1 MRIKENLMNSLT
13 IANLCPS
20 KDLNAYIAAVYQMPM
35 LSKDEEK
42 RLAEDLFEKEDLESA
57 QKLVLAHL
65 RVVVSVSRQYLS
77 YGLSQAD
84 IIQEG
89 NVGLMK
95 AVRRFDPANG
105 ARLFSFAIHWI
116 KAEIHEFILRN
127 WKIVKIA
134 TTKAQRKLFF
144 NLRSLKRQLN
154 CSDALKEDEVEKIAE
169 TLKVKNRDVEEMNMR
184 LSYSD
189 SSIDYQEENGLS
201 QSLRASGSDPYEIL
215 SNDQEQFK
223 IKNTITEA
231 LKELD
236 DRSKQIIEARWLRL
250 KEGTK
255 PKTLKELA
263 DQLEVSA
270 ERVRQIETAAFKKL
284 KEKLSVN

>member
-1 MRIKENLMNSLT
+1 MNSLT
-13 IANLCPS
+13 IANLCPNR
-20 KDLNAYIAAVYQMPM
+20 DLSAYIAAVYQMPM
-35 LSKDEEK
+35 LSNEEEK
-42 RLAEDLFEKEDLESA
+42 QLAEDLFEKGDLESA

-127 WKIVKIA
+127 WKIVKVA

-154 CSDALKEDEVEKIAE
+154 CSDSLTEDDVEKIAE
-169 TLKVKNRDVEEMNMR
+169 TLKVKNHDVEEMNIR

-201 QSLRASGSDPYEIL
+201 QSFQSSGADPYEIL

-236 DRSKQIIEARWLRL
+236 DRSKKIIETRWLKV

-263 DQLEVSA
+263 DELEVSA

-284 KEKLSVN
+284 KQKLSVH

>member
-1 MRIKENLMNSLT
+1 MNSLAV
-13 IANLCPS
+13 ANLCPNR
-20 KDLNAYIAAVYQMPM
+20 DLNAYIAAVYQMPM
-35 LSKDEEK
+35 LSAEEEK
-42 RLAEDLFEKEDLESA
+42 QLAKDLFENGELESA

-95 AVRRFDPANG
+95 AVRRFDPGNG

-127 WKIVKIA
+127 WKIVKVA

-154 CSDALKEDEVEKIAE
+154 CSESLTEDEVTKIAD
-169 TLKVKNRDVEEMNMR
+169 TLKVNNHDVEEMNVR

-201 QSLRASGSDPYEIL
+201 QSLKATGGDPYEIL
-215 SNDQEQFK
+215 SNDQEQSKVK
-223 IKNTITEA
+223 IAVAEA

-236 DRSKQIIEARWLRL
+236 DRSKQIIEARWLKL
-250 KEGTK
+250 KEGAK

-263 DQLEVSA
+263 DDLDISA

-284 KEKLSVN
+284 KEKLSSSF

>member
-1 MRIKENLMNSLT
+1 MNSLT
-13 IANLCPS
+13 NSNLCPNR
-20 KDLNAYIAAVYQMPM
+20 DLNAYIAAVYQMPM
-35 LSKDEEK
+35 LSKDEEQQ
-42 RLAEDLFEKEDLESA
+42 LAEDLFQKGDIESA

-95 AVRRFDPANG
+95 AVRRFNPANG

-127 WKIVKIA
+127 WKIVKVA

-154 CSDALKEDEVEKIAE
+154 CSDSLTEDEVEKIAE
-169 TLKVKNRDVEEMNMR
+169 TLKVKNNDVEEMNVR

-201 QSLRASGSDPYEIL
+201 QSLKASGVDPYEIL
-215 SNDQEQFK
+215 SDGQEQVN
-223 IKNTITEA
+223 IKNTLSEA
-231 LKELD
+231 LKDLD
-236 DRSKQIIEARWLRL
+236 DRSKQIIEARWLKL
-250 KEGTK
+250 KDGAK

-263 DQLEVSA
+263 DELEVSA

-284 KEKLSVN
+284 KEKLSIN

>member
-1 MRIKENLMNSLT
+1 MNSLT
-13 IANLCPS
+13 NANLCPNR
-20 KDLNAYIAAVYQMPM
+20 DLNGYIAAVYQIPM
-35 LSKDEEK
+35 LTKEEEK
-42 RLAEDLFEKEDLESA
+42 QLAEDLFQEGDLESA

-127 WKIVKIA
+127 WKIVKVA

-144 NLRSLKRQLN
+144 NLRSLKRQFN
-154 CSDALKEDEVEKIAE
+154 CSDSLTEDEITKIAE
-169 TLKVKNRDVEEMNMR
+169 KLNVKNHDVEEMNIR
-184 LSYSD
+184 LSYAD

-201 QSLRASGSDPYEIL
+201 QSIPASGSDPYEIL
-215 SNDQEQFK
+215 SDDQEQFR
-223 IKNTITEA
+223 IKKAVTDA

-236 DRSKQIIEARWLRL
+236 DRSKHVVEARWLKL
-250 KEGTK
+250 KEGKK

-263 DQLEVSA
+263 NELEVSA

-284 KEKLSVN
+284 KEKLSIG

>member
-1 MRIKENLMNSLT
+1 MKVEAQCTFKPHDNCKLLLIKTLPKRVQKVRLDTTVELFGTL
-13 IANLCPS
+13 ALLALALCSRDRRFVGRPFPVRVRYLRRDRLWFRGPLG
-20 KDLNAYIAAVYQMPM
+20 DLV
-35 LSKDEEK
+35 
-42 RLAEDLFEKEDLESA
+42 
-57 QKLVLAHL
+57 
-65 RVVVSVSRQYLS
+65 
-77 YGLSQAD
+77 
-84 IIQEG
+84 QEG

-95 AVRRFDPANG
+95 AVKRFDPTKG
-105 ARLFSFAIHWI
+105 VRLVSFAVHWI

-127 WKIVKIA
+127 WKIVKVA

-154 CSDALKEDEVEKIAE
+154 CSDSLTEDDVERIAE
-169 TLKVKNRDVEEMNMR
+169 TLKVKNNDVEEMNIR

-201 QSLRASGSDPYEIL
+201 QSLRASGADPYEIL

-236 DRSKQIIEARWLRL
+236 DRSKQIIEARWLKLRD
-250 KEGTK
+250 GAK

-263 DQLEVSA
+263 NELGVSA

-284 KEKLSVN
+284 KEKLSIN

>member
-1 MRIKENLMNSLT
+1 MNSLT
-13 IANLCPS
+13 SYNLCPNR
-20 KDLNAYIAAVYQMPM
+20 DLSAYIGAVYQMPM
-35 LSKDEEK
+35 LSKEEEK
-42 RLAEDLFEKEDLESA
+42 QLAEDLFQKGDLESA

-95 AVRRFDPANG
+95 AVRRFDPTNG

-127 WKIVKIA
+127 WKIVKVA

-144 NLRSLKRQLN
+144 NLRSLKRQFN
-154 CSDALKEDEVEKIAE
+154 CSDSLTEDEVEKIAE
-169 TLKVKNRDVEEMNMR
+169 TLKVKNHEVEEMNMR

-201 QSLRASGSDPYEIL
+201 QSLKASGVDPCEIL
-215 SNDQEQFK
+215 SDDQEQIN
-223 IKNTITEA
+223 IKNTVSEA

-236 DRSKQIIEARWLRL
+236 DRSKQIIEARWLKL
-250 KEGTK
+250 KDGAK

-263 DQLEVSA
+263 DELEVSA

-284 KEKLSVN
+284 KEKISIN

>member
-1 MRIKENLMNSLT
+1 MNSLT
-13 IANLCPS
+13 ISNLCPNR
-20 KDLNAYIAAVYQMPM
+20 DLNAYIAAVYQMPM
-35 LSKDEEK
+35 LSKEEEQQ
-42 RLAEDLFEKEDLESA
+42 LAEDLFQKGDIESA

-95 AVRRFDPANG
+95 AVKRFNPANG

-127 WKIVKIA
+127 WKIVKVA

-154 CSDALKEDEVEKIAE
+154 CSDSLTEDEVEKIAE
-169 TLKVKNRDVEEMNMR
+169 TLKVKNNDVEEMNMR

-189 SSIDYQEENGLS
+189 SSIDYQEENRLS
-201 QSLRASGSDPYEIL
+201 QSLKASGVDPYEIL
-215 SNDQEQFK
+215 SDDQERVN
-223 IKNTITEA
+223 IKNNVSEA
-231 LKELD
+231 LKDLD
-236 DRSKQIIEARWLRL
+236 DRSKKIIEARWLKL
-250 KEGTK
+250 KDGAK

-263 DQLEVSA
+263 DELEVSA

-284 KEKLSVN
+284 REKLSIN

>member
-1 MRIKENLMNSLT
+1 MNSLT

-35 LSKDEEK
+35 LSRDEEK
-42 RLAEDLFEKEDLESA
+42 QLAEDLFEKGDLESA

-127 WKIVKIA
+127 WKIVKVA

-154 CSDALKEDEVEKIAE
+154 CSDSLTEDDVERIAE
-169 TLKVKNRDVEEMNMR
+169 TLKVKNNDVEEMNIR

-201 QSLRASGSDPYEIL
+201 QNLRASGADPYEIL

-236 DRSKQIIEARWLRL
+236 DRSKRIIEARWLKL
-250 KEGTK
+250 EEGTK

-263 DQLEVSA
+263 DELEVSA

-284 KEKLSVN
+284 KEKLSIN

>member
-1 MRIKENLMNSLT
+1 MNGLT
-13 IANLCPS
+13 SYNLCPNR
-20 KDLNAYIAAVYQMPM
+20 DLNAYIAAVYQMPM
-35 LSKDEEK
+35 LSKEEEK
-42 RLAEDLFEKEDLESA
+42 QLAEDLFQKDDLESA

-65 RVVVSVSRQYLS
+65 RVVVSVSRQYLC

-95 AVRRFDPANG
+95 AVRRFDPTNG

-127 WKIVKIA
+127 WKIVKVA

-144 NLRSLKRQLN
+144 NLRSLKRQFN
-154 CSDALKEDEVEKIAE
+154 CSDSLTEDEVEKIAE
-169 TLKVKNRDVEEMNMR
+169 TLKVKNHEVEEMNMR

-201 QSLRASGSDPYEIL
+201 QSLKASGVDPCEIL
-215 SNDQEQFK
+215 SVDQEQIN
-223 IKNTITEA
+223 IKNTVAEA

-236 DRSKQIIEARWLRL
+236 DRSKQIIEERWLKL
-250 KEGTK
+250 KDGAK

-263 DQLEVSA
+263 DELEVSA

-284 KEKLSVN
+284 KEKISIN

>member
-1 MRIKENLMNSLT
+1 MNSLT
-13 IANLCPS
+13 IANLCPNR
-20 KDLNAYIAAVYQMPM
+20 DLNAYIAAVYQMPM
-35 LSKDEEK
+35 LSKEEEK
-42 RLAEDLFEKEDLESA
+42 QLAEDLFEKGDLESA
-57 QKLVLAHL
+57 QKLVLGHL

-95 AVRRFDPANG
+95 AVKRFDPANG

-127 WKIVKIA
+127 WKIVKVA
-134 TTKAQRKLFF
+134 MTKAQRKLFV

-154 CSDALKEDEVEKIAE
+154 CSDSLTEDDVEKIAE
-169 TLKVKNRDVEEMNMR
+169 TLKVKNHDVEEMNIR

-189 SSIDYQEENGLS
+189 SSIDYEQENGLS
-201 QSLRASGSDPYEIL
+201 QSLQSSRTDPYEIL

-236 DRSKQIIEARWLRL
+236 DRSKKIIEARWLKL

-263 DQLEVSA
+263 DELDVSA

-284 KEKLSVN
+284 KEKLSVH

>member
-1 MRIKENLMNSLT
+1 
-13 IANLCPS
+13 
-20 KDLNAYIAAVYQMPM
+20 MPM

-42 RLAEDLFEKEDLESA
+42 QLAEDLFERGDLESA
-57 QKLVLAHL
+57 HKLVLAHL

-95 AVRRFDPANG
+95 AVRRFNPANG
-105 ARLFSFAIHWI
+105 ARLFSFAIHWV

-127 WKIVKIA
+127 WKIVKVA

-154 CSDALKEDEVEKIAE
+154 CSDSLTEDEAGKIAE
-169 TLKVKNRDVEEMNMR
+169 TLNVKSRDVEEMNIR

-189 SSIDYQEENGLS
+189 SSVEYQEENGLS
-201 QSLRASGSDPYEIL
+201 QSLKANGADPFEIL
-215 SNDQEQFK
+215 SDDQEQLK
-223 IKNTITEA
+223 IKNSVTEA

-236 DRSKQIIEARWLRL
+236 DRSKQIIEARWLKL
-250 KEGTK
+250 SEGAR

-263 DQLEVSA
+263 DELAVSA
-270 ERVRQIETAAFKKL
+270 ERVRQIEATAFRKL

>member
-1 MRIKENLMNSLT
+1 MNNLAN
-13 IANLCPS
+13 ANLCPNR
-20 KDLNAYIAAVYQMPM
+20 DLNAYIAAVYQMPM
-35 LSKDEEK
+35 LSKEEEK
-42 RLAEDLFEKEDLESA
+42 QLAEDLFKKGDLESA
-57 QKLVLAHL
+57 QRLVLAHL

-127 WKIVKIA
+127 WKIVKVA

-154 CSDALKEDEVEKIAE
+154 CSDSLTEDDVEKIAE
-169 TLKVKNRDVEEMNMR
+169 ILKVKNQDVEEMNIR

-201 QSLRASGSDPYEIL
+201 QSFQSSGADPYEIL

-236 DRSKQIIEARWLRL
+236 DRSKKIIEARWLKL

-263 DQLEVSA
+263 DELEVSA

-284 KEKLSVN
+284 KQKLSVH

>member
-1 MRIKENLMNSLT
+1 MNSLT
-13 IANLCPS
+13 IANLCPNR
-20 KDLNAYIAAVYQMPM
+20 DLNAYIAAVYQMPM
-35 LSKDEEK
+35 LSKEEEK
-42 RLAEDLFEKEDLESA
+42 QLAEDLFVNGDLESA
-57 QKLVLAHL
+57 QKLVVAHL
-65 RVVVSVSRQYLS
+65 RAVVSVSRQYLS

-95 AVRRFDPANG
+95 AVRRFDPSNG

-127 WKIVKIA
+127 WKIVKVA
-134 TTKAQRKLFF
+134 TTKSQRKLFF

-154 CSDALKEDEVEKIAE
+154 CSDSLSEDDVERIAE
-169 TLKVKNRDVEEMNMR
+169 TLNVKNNDVEEMNIR

-189 SSIDYQEENGLS
+189 SSIDYQKENGLS
-201 QSLRASGSDPYEIL
+201 QSLRASGADPYEIL

-236 DRSKQIIEARWLRL
+236 DRSKQIIEARWLKL

-263 DQLEVSA
+263 DELEVSA

>member
-1 MRIKENLMNSLT
+1 MNSLAV
-13 IANLCPS
+13 ANLCPNR
-20 KDLNAYIAAVYQMPM
+20 DLNAYIAAVYQMPM
-35 LSKDEEK
+35 LSAEEEK
-42 RLAEDLFEKEDLESA
+42 QLAKDLFENGELESA

-95 AVRRFDPANG
+95 AVRRFDPGNG

-127 WKIVKIA
+127 WKIVKVA

-154 CSDALKEDEVEKIAE
+154 CSESLTEDEVTKIAD
-169 TLKVKNRDVEEMNMR
+169 TLKVNNHDVEEMNVR

-201 QSLRASGSDPYEIL
+201 QSLKATGGDPYEIL

-223 IKNTITEA
+223 VKIAVAEA

-236 DRSKQIIEARWLRL
+236 DRSKQIIEARWLKL
-250 KEGTK
+250 KEGAK

-263 DQLEVSA
+263 DDLDISA

-284 KEKLSVN
+284 KEKLSSSF

>member
-1 MRIKENLMNSLT
+1 MNSLT
-13 IANLCPS
+13 IANLCPNR
-20 KDLNAYIAAVYQMPM
+20 DLNAYIAAVYQMPM
-35 LSKDEEK
+35 LSKEEEK
-42 RLAEDLFEKEDLESA
+42 QLAEELFEKGDLESA

-95 AVRRFDPANG
+95 AVRRFDPSNG

-154 CSDALKEDEVEKIAE
+154 CSDSLTEDQVAKIAE
-169 TLKVKNRDVEEMNMR
+169 TLKVKNHDVEEMNIR

-201 QSLRASGSDPYEIL
+201 QCLKARGADPYEIL

-223 IKNTITEA
+223 IKNTVAAA

-236 DRSKQIIEARWLRL
+236 NRSKHVIEARWLKL

-263 DQLEVSA
+263 DELGVSA

-284 KEKLSVN
+284 KEKLSVH

>member
-1 MRIKENLMNSLT
+1 MDSL
-13 IANLCPS
+13 INASLCPNR
-20 KDLNAYIAAVYQMPM
+20 DLNGYIAAVYQMPI
-35 LSKDEEK
+35 LSKEEEK
-42 RLAEDLFEKEDLESA
+42 QLAEDLFQKGDLESA

-65 RVVVSVSRQYLS
+65 KVVVSVSRQYLS
-77 YGLSQAD
+77 YGLPQAD

-95 AVRRFDPANG
+95 AVRRFDPAKG

-127 WKIVKIA
+127 WKIVKVA

-154 CSDALKEDEVEKIAE
+154 CSDSLTENEVEKIAE
-169 TLKVKNRDVEEMNMR
+169 TLNVKNHDVEEMNVR

-189 SSIDYQEENGLS
+189 SSIDYQEEKGLS
-201 QSLRASGSDPYEIL
+201 QNLKASGVDPYEIL
-215 SNDQEQFK
+215 SDDQEQVN
-223 IKNTITEA
+223 IKNTVSEA

-236 DRSKQIIEARWLRL
+236 DRSRQIIEERWLKLRD
-250 KEGTK
+250 GAK

-263 DQLEVSA
+263 DELEVSA
-270 ERVRQIETAAFKKL
+270 GRVRQIETAAFKKL

>member
-1 MRIKENLMNSLT
+1 MNNLAN
-13 IANLCPS
+13 ANLCPNR
-20 KDLNAYIAAVYQMPM
+20 DLNAYIAAVYQMPM
-35 LSKDEEK
+35 LSKEEEK
-42 RLAEDLFEKEDLESA
+42 QLAEDLFEKGDLESA

-127 WKIVKIA
+127 WKIVKVA

-154 CSDALKEDEVEKIAE
+154 CSDSLTEDDVEKIAE
-169 TLKVKNRDVEEMNMR
+169 ILKVKNHDVEEMNIR

-201 QSLRASGSDPYEIL
+201 QSLQSSGADPYEIL

-236 DRSKQIIEARWLRL
+236 DRSKKIIEGRWLKL

-263 DQLEVSA
+263 DELDVSA

-284 KEKLSVN
+284 KQKLSVH

>member
-1 MRIKENLMNSLT
+1 MNSLAV
-13 IANLCPS
+13 ANLCPNR
-20 KDLNAYIAAVYQMPM
+20 DLNAYIAAVYQMPM
-35 LSKDEEK
+35 LSAEEEK
-42 RLAEDLFEKEDLESA
+42 QLAKDFFENGELESA

-95 AVRRFDPANG
+95 AVRRFDPGNG

-127 WKIVKIA
+127 WKIVKVA

-154 CSDALKEDEVEKIAE
+154 CSESLTEDEVTKIAD
-169 TLKVKNRDVEEMNMR
+169 TLKVNNHDVEEMNVR

-201 QSLRASGSDPYEIL
+201 QSLKATGGDPYEIL
-215 SNDQEQFK
+215 SNDQELSKVK
-223 IKNTITEA
+223 IAVAEA

-236 DRSKQIIEARWLRL
+236 DRSKQIIEARWLKL

-263 DQLEVSA
+263 DELGVSP

-284 KEKLSVN
+284 KEKLSVH

>member
-1 MRIKENLMNSLT
+1 MNSLT
-13 IANLCPS
+13 IANLCPNR
-20 KDLNAYIAAVYQMPM
+20 DLNAYIAAVYQMPM
-35 LSKDEEK
+35 LSKEEEK
-42 RLAEDLFEKEDLESA
+42 QLAEDLFQKGDLESA

-127 WKIVKIA
+127 WKIVKVA

-154 CSDALKEDEVEKIAE
+154 CSDSLTEDDVEKIAE
-169 TLKVKNRDVEEMNMR
+169 TLKVKNHDVEEMNIR

-201 QSLRASGSDPYEIL
+201 QSLKASGVDPYEIL

-236 DRSKQIIEARWLRL
+236 DRSKQIIEARWLKL

-263 DQLEVSA
+263 DELEVSA

-284 KEKLSVN
+284 KEKLSIN

>member
-1 MRIKENLMNSLT
+1 MNSLT
-13 IANLCPS
+13 IANLCPNR
-20 KDLNAYIAAVYQMPM
+20 DLNAYIAAVYQMPM
-35 LSKDEEK
+35 LSKEEEK
-42 RLAEDLFEKEDLESA
+42 QLAEDLFVNGDLESA
-57 QKLVLAHL
+57 QKLVVAHL
-65 RVVVSVSRQYLS
+65 RAVVSVSRQYLS

-95 AVRRFDPANG
+95 AVRRFDPSNG

-127 WKIVKIA
+127 WKIVKVA
-134 TTKAQRKLFF
+134 TTKSQRKLFF

-154 CSDALKEDEVEKIAE
+154 CSDSLSEDDVERIAE
-169 TLKVKNRDVEEMNMR
+169 TLNVKNNDVEEMNIR

-189 SSIDYQEENGLS
+189 SSIDYQKENGLS
-201 QSLRASGSDPYEIL
+201 QSLRASGADPYEIL

-236 DRSKQIIEARWLRL
+236 DRSRQIIEARWLKL
-250 KEGTK
+250 EEGTK

-263 DQLEVSA
+263 NELEVSA

-284 KEKLSVN
+284 KEKLSIN

>member
-1 MRIKENLMNSLT
+1 MNSLT
-13 IANLCPS
+13 ISNLCPNR
-20 KDLNAYIAAVYQMPM
+20 DLNAYIAAVYQMPM
-35 LSKDEEK
+35 LSKEEEQQ
-42 RLAEDLFEKEDLESA
+42 LAEDLFQKGDIESA

-95 AVRRFDPANG
+95 AVKRFNPANG

-127 WKIVKIA
+127 WKIVKVA

-154 CSDALKEDEVEKIAE
+154 CSDSLTEDEVEKIAE
-169 TLKVKNRDVEEMNMR
+169 TLKVKNNDVEEMNMR

-201 QSLRASGSDPYEIL
+201 QSLKASGVDPYEIL
-215 SNDQEQFK
+215 SNDQEQVN
-223 IKNTITEA
+223 IKNTVSEA

-236 DRSKQIIEARWLRL
+236 DRSKQIIEARWLKLRD
-250 KEGTK
+250 GAK

-263 DQLEVSA
+263 NELGVSA

-284 KEKLSVN
+284 KEKLSIN

>member
-1 MRIKENLMNSLT
+1 
-13 IANLCPS
+13 
-20 KDLNAYIAAVYQMPM
+20 
-35 LSKDEEK
+35 
-42 RLAEDLFEKEDLESA
+42 SA
-57 QKLVLAHL
+57 QRLVLAHL

-77 YGLSQAD
+77 YGLPQAD

-127 WKIVKIA
+127 WKIVKVA

-154 CSDALKEDEVEKIAE
+154 CSDSLTEDDVEKIAE
-169 TLKVKNRDVEEMNMR
+169 TLKVKNHDVEEMNIR

-201 QSLRASGSDPYEIL
+201 QSLQSSGVDPYEIL
-215 SNDQEQFK
+215 SNNQEQFE

-236 DRSKQIIEARWLRL
+236 DRSKKIIEARWLKL

-263 DQLEVSA
+263 DELEVSA

-284 KEKLSVN
+284 KQKLSVH

>member
-1 MRIKENLMNSLT
+1 MNSLT
-13 IANLCPS
+13 TANLCPNQ
-20 KDLNAYIAAVYQMPM
+20 DLNGYIAAVYQIPM
-35 LSKDEEK
+35 LSKAEEK
-42 RLAEDLFEKEDLESA
+42 QLAEDLFEKGNLESA

-95 AVRRFDPANG
+95 AVKRFDPANG

-134 TTKAQRKLFF
+134 TTKSQRKLFF
-144 NLRSLKRQLN
+144 NLRSLKRQFN
-154 CSDALKEDEVEKIAE
+154 CSDSLKEDEIEKISE
-169 TLKVKNRDVEEMNMR
+169 TLKVKNHDVEEMNMR

-189 SSIDYQEENGLS
+189 SSIDYLEENGLS
-201 QSLRASGSDPYEIL
+201 KSLRASGADPCEIL
-215 SNDQEQFK
+215 SNDQERYK
-223 IKNTITEA
+223 IKNTVTEA

-236 DRSKQIIEARWLRL
+236 DRSKQIIEARWLKL
-250 KEGTK
+250 KDGAK

-263 DQLEVSA
+263 DALGVSA

-284 KEKLSVN
+284 KEKLSIT

>member
-1 MRIKENLMNSLT
+1 MNSLT
-13 IANLCPS
+13 NSNLCPNR
-20 KDLNAYIAAVYQMPM
+20 DLNAYIAAVYQMPM
-35 LSKDEEK
+35 LSKEEEK
-42 RLAEDLFEKEDLESA
+42 QLAEDLFKKGDLESA
-57 QKLVLAHL
+57 QRLVLAHL

-127 WKIVKIA
+127 WKIVKVA

-154 CSDALKEDEVEKIAE
+154 CSDSLTEDDVEKIAE
-169 TLKVKNRDVEEMNMR
+169 ILKVKNQDVEEMNIR

-201 QSLRASGSDPYEIL
+201 QSFQSSGADPYEIL

-236 DRSKQIIEARWLRL
+236 DRSKKIIEARWLKL

-263 DQLEVSA
+263 DELEVSA

-284 KEKLSVN
+284 KQKLSVH

>member
-1 MRIKENLMNSLT
+1 MNNLTNS
-13 IANLCPS
+13 NLCPNR
-20 KDLNAYIAAVYQMPM
+20 DLNAYIAAVYQMPM
-35 LSKDEEK
+35 LSKDEEQQ
-42 RLAEDLFEKEDLESA
+42 LAEDLFQKGDIESA

-95 AVRRFDPANG
+95 AVRRFNPANG

-127 WKIVKIA
+127 WKIVKVA

-154 CSDALKEDEVEKIAE
+154 CSDSLTEDEVEKIAE
-169 TLKVKNRDVEEMNMR
+169 TLKVKNNDVEEMNVR

-201 QSLRASGSDPYEIL
+201 QSLKASGVDPYEIL
-215 SNDQEQFK
+215 SDGQEQVN
-223 IKNTITEA
+223 IKNTLSEA
-231 LKELD
+231 LKDLD
-236 DRSKQIIEARWLRL
+236 DRSKQIIEARWLKL
-250 KEGTK
+250 KDGAK

-263 DQLEVSA
+263 DELEVSA

-284 KEKLSVN
+284 KEKLSIN

>member
-1 MRIKENLMNSLT
+1 MNSLT
-13 IANLCPS
+13 IANLCPNR
-20 KDLNAYIAAVYQMPM
+20 DLNAYIAAVYQMPM
-35 LSKDEEK
+35 LSKEEEK
-42 RLAEDLFEKEDLESA
+42 QLAEDLFEKGDLKSA

-127 WKIVKIA
+127 WKIVKVA

-154 CSDALKEDEVEKIAE
+154 CSDSLTEDQVAKIAE
-169 TLKVKNRDVEEMNMR
+169 TLKVKNHDVEEMNIR

-189 SSIDYQEENGLS
+189 SSIDYQEEKGLS
-201 QSLRASGSDPYEIL
+201 QSLKVSGADPYEIL
-215 SNDQEQFK
+215 SNDQEQFE
-223 IKNTITEA
+223 IKKSVTEA

-236 DRSKQIIEARWLRL
+236 TRSKKIIEARWLKL

-255 PKTLKELA
+255 PKTLQELA
-263 DQLEVSA
+263 DELDVSA
-270 ERVRQIETAAFKKL
+270 ERVRQIETSAFKKL
-284 KEKLSVN
+284 RKKLSIH

>member
-1 MRIKENLMNSLT
+1 MNSLT
-13 IANLCPS
+13 VANLCPNR
-20 KDLNAYIAAVYQMPM
+20 DLNAYIGAVYQLPM
-35 LSKDEEK
+35 LSKEEEK
-42 RLAEDLFEKEDLESA
+42 QLAENLVQKGDLESA

-95 AVRRFDPANG
+95 AVRRFDPTNG

-127 WKIVKIA
+127 WKIVKVA
-134 TTKAQRKLFF
+134 TTKAQRILFF
-144 NLRSLKRQLN
+144 NLRSMKRQLN
-154 CSDALKEDEVEKIAE
+154 CSDSLTEDEATKIAE
-169 TLKVKNRDVEEMNMR
+169 TLKVKNHDVKEMNIR
-184 LSYSD
+184 LSHSD
-189 SSIDYQEENGLS
+189 SSIEHQEESGLS
-201 QSLRASGSDPYEIL
+201 QSLKASGADPFEIL
-215 SNDQEQFK
+215 SDDQEQVK

-236 DRSKQIIEARWLRL
+236 DRSKQVIEARWLKL
-250 KEGTK
+250 SEGAK
-255 PKTLKELA
+255 AKTLKELA
-263 DQLEVSA
+263 EELEVSA
-270 ERVRQIETAAFKKL
+270 ERVRQIEAAAFKKL
-284 KEKLSVN
+284 KEKLIIN

>member
-1 MRIKENLMNSLT
+1 MNSLT
-13 IANLCPS
+13 IANLCPNR
-20 KDLNAYIAAVYQMPM
+20 DLSAYIAAVYQMPM
-35 LSKDEEK
+35 LSNEEEK
-42 RLAEDLFEKEDLESA
+42 QLAEDLFEKGDLESA

-127 WKIVKIA
+127 WKIVKVA

-154 CSDALKEDEVEKIAE
+154 CSDSLTEDDVDKIAQ
-169 TLKVKNRDVEEMNMR
+169 TLKVKNHDVEEMNIR
-184 LSYSD
+184 LSCSD
-189 SSIDYQEENGLS
+189 SSIDFQEENGPS
-201 QSLRASGSDPYEIL
+201 QSLRAVGADPYEIL
-215 SNDQEQFK
+215 SNGQEKSK

-236 DRSKQIIEARWLRL
+236 DRSKKIIEARWLKL

-263 DQLEVSA
+263 DELEVSA

>member
-1 MRIKENLMNSLT
+1 MNNLT
-13 IANLCPS
+13 TANLCPNR
-20 KDLNAYIAAVYQMPM
+20 DLSAYIAAVYQMPM
-35 LSKDEEK
+35 LSKEEEK
-42 RLAEDLFEKEDLESA
+42 QLAEDLFEKGDLESA
-57 QKLVLAHL
+57 QRLVLAHL

-127 WKIVKIA
+127 WKIVKVA

-154 CSDALKEDEVEKIAE
+154 CSDSLTEDNVEKIAE
-169 TLKVKNRDVEEMNMR
+169 ILKVKNHDVEEMNIR

-201 QSLRASGSDPYEIL
+201 QSFQSSGADPFEIL

-223 IKNTITEA
+223 IKNAITEA

-236 DRSKQIIEARWLRL
+236 DRSKKIIEARWLKL

-263 DQLEVSA
+263 DELEVSA

>member
-1 MRIKENLMNSLT
+1 MNSLT
-13 IANLCPS
+13 IANLCPNR
-20 KDLNAYIAAVYQMPM
+20 DLSAYIAAVYQMPM
-35 LSKDEEK
+35 LSIEEEK
-42 RLAEDLFEKEDLESA
+42 QLAEDLFEKGDLESA

-127 WKIVKIA
+127 WKIVKVA

-154 CSDALKEDEVEKIAE
+154 CSDSLTEDDVDKIAQ
-169 TLKVKNRDVEEMNMR
+169 TLKVKNHDVEEMNIR
-184 LSYSD
+184 VSCSD
-189 SSIDYQEENGLS
+189 SSIDYQEENGPS
-201 QSLRASGSDPYEIL
+201 QSLRAVGADPYEIL
-215 SNDQEQFK
+215 SNGQEQSK
-223 IKNTITEA
+223 IKSTITEA

-236 DRSKQIIEARWLRL
+236 HRSKKIIEARWLKL

-263 DQLEVSA
+263 DELEVSA

-284 KEKLSVN
+284 KEKLSIN

>member
-1 MRIKENLMNSLT
+1 MNSLT
-13 IANLCPS
+13 NSNLCPNR
-20 KDLNAYIAAVYQMPM
+20 DLNAYIAAVYQMPM
-35 LSKDEEK
+35 LSREEEK
-42 RLAEDLFEKEDLESA
+42 QLAEELFQKGDLESA

-127 WKIVKIA
+127 WKIVKVA

-154 CSDALKEDEVEKIAE
+154 CSDSLTEDQVEKIAE
-169 TLKVKNRDVEEMNMR
+169 TLKVKNHDVEEMNMR

-201 QSLRASGSDPYEIL
+201 QSLKASGVDPYEIL
-215 SNDQEQFK
+215 SDDQEQVN
-223 IKNTITEA
+223 IKNTVSEA

-236 DRSKQIIEARWLRL
+236 DRSKQIIEARWLKL
-250 KEGTK
+250 KDGAK

-263 DQLEVSA
+263 DALGVSA

-284 KEKLSVN
+284 KDKLSIT

>member
-1 MRIKENLMNSLT
+1 MNNLTNS
-13 IANLCPS
+13 NLCPNR
-20 KDLNAYIAAVYQMPM
+20 DLNAYIAAVYQMPM
-35 LSKDEEK
+35 LSKDEEQQ
-42 RLAEDLFEKEDLESA
+42 LAEDLFQKGDIESA

-95 AVRRFDPANG
+95 AVRRFNPANG

-127 WKIVKIA
+127 WKIVKVA

-154 CSDALKEDEVEKIAE
+154 CSDSLTEDEVEKIAE
-169 TLKVKNRDVEEMNMR
+169 TLKVKNNDVEEMNVR

-201 QSLRASGSDPYEIL
+201 QSLKASGVDPYEIL
-215 SNDQEQFK
+215 SDGQEQVN
-223 IKNTITEA
+223 IKNTLSEA
-231 LKELD
+231 LKDLD
-236 DRSKQIIEARWLRL
+236 DRSKQIIEARWLKL
-250 KEGTK
+250 KDGAK

-263 DQLEVSA
+263 DELEVSA

-284 KEKLSVN
+284 KGKLSIN

>member
-1 MRIKENLMNSLT
+1 MNSLT

-20 KDLNAYIAAVYQMPM
+20 RDLNAYIAAVYQMPM
-35 LSKDEEK
+35 LSKEEEK
-42 RLAEDLFEKEDLESA
+42 QLAEDLFEKGDLESA

-127 WKIVKIA
+127 WKIVKVA

-154 CSDALKEDEVEKIAE
+154 CSDSLTEDDVERIAE
-169 TLKVKNRDVEEMNMR
+169 TLKVKNNDVEEMNIR

-189 SSIDYQEENGLS
+189 ASIDYQKENGLS
-201 QSLRASGSDPYEIL
+201 QSLRASGADPYEIL

-236 DRSKQIIEARWLRL
+236 DRSKQIIEARWLKL
-250 KEGTK
+250 EEGTK

-263 DQLEVSA
+263 DELEVSA

-284 KEKLSVN
+284 KEKLSIN